1 MNVCAL
7 ALVLLLDISSSVSED
22 RYQLQKQGLIESFQ
36 DPQIQKL
43 ILDQKPNGMA
53 ITAIEW
59 STYAEQVIDW
69 HWIQN
74 KDDLSQWVDQ
84 IKGLNR
90 KHQDGLTAIGNAIEK
105 GIQVLDQAPC
115 QAERKLLDVS
125 GDGSNNSGK
134 GVEQMRDQAQDQGI
148 VINGLPISNDFEPD
162 IETYYRNHV
171 ITWDGFLINSV
182 GFNDFGKAM
191 RKKLILEIS
200 QIDHQ

>member
-59 STYAEQVIDW
+59 STHAEQVIDW

-74 KDDLSQWVDQ
+74 KDDLSQWVVQ

-115 QAERKLLDVS
+115 LAERKLLDVS
-125 GDGSNNSGK
+125 GDGSNNSGIDPSHL
-134 GVEQMRDQAQDQGI
+134 RDQAQTQGI
-148 VINGLPISNDFEPD
+148 TINGLPILNPNEPD
-162 IETYYRNHV
+162 LEIHYRKQV
-171 ITWDGFLINSV
+171 VTMDGFVVPSE
-182 GFNDFGKAM
+182 GFEDFA
-191 RKKLILEIS
+191 RALRRKLILEIAG
-200 QIDHQ
+200 Q